1 MDQRPAHS
9 WFAQLRRDRWL
20 FAVVAALLL
29 VLNALPAAHLQ
40 AGTAAVICTTDG
52 AAPGGEQPDA
62 RTKLPDLPDIGLLLR
77 RYCRAWRGYGRC
89 VGRAAIDARPGARD
103 SGMPARPKPPVTA
116 SIPSGDRLSSDCNGK
131 IRAQGRCSI
140 LTMRTVFS

>member
-62 RTKLPDLPDIGLLLR
+62 ERNCPICLTSASCFGGIAALGADTAGALAGPRSTRDQVPATADAGPPKAARHGIDSI
-77 RYCRAWRGYGRC
+77 RG
-89 VGRAAIDARPGARD
+89 
-103 SGMPARPKPPVTA
+103 PPFV
-116 SIPSGDRLSSDCNGK
+116 
-131 IRAQGRCSI
+131 
-140 LTMRTVFS
+140 